1 MMSCGI
7 DQQINCFSMIP
18 WALSFPYYDVA
29 TNRMQV
35 LRAAPG
41 DAAYEDMWVAMLKA
55 FSEHLRMKGWFSIT
69 TIAMDERPMQA
80 MQRAMAVIRKADPE
94 FKVSLAG
101 NYHPE
106 IEAGIY
112 DYCIALEQGE
122 LLPREVMERRKAEGK
137 KTTVYTCCSTHRPN
151 TFTFSVP
158 AEGAWYGFYVAQ
170 SNYDGYLRW
179 AYNSWVKEPLHD
191 TRFRAWPAG
200 DTYMVYPYGR
210 SSVRFEKL
218 IEGIQANEKAR
229 ILRKEFTK
237 ENNTAKLKKLDALME
252 RFNYNSQYS
261 EDFPS
266 LIRTGQEGLNTLS
279 F

>member
-1 MMSCGI
+1 M
-7 DQQINCFSMIP
+7 F
-18 WALSFPYYDVA
+18 
-29 TNRMQV
+29 T
-35 LRAAPG
+35 
-41 DAAYEDMWVAMLKA
+41 
-55 FSEHLRMKGWFSIT
+55 
-69 TIAMDERPMQA
+69 
-80 MQRAMAVIRKADPE
+80 
-94 FKVSLAG
+94 
-101 NYHPE
+101 
-106 IEAGIY
+106 
-112 DYCIALEQGE
+112 
-122 LLPREVMERRKAEGK
+122 RRKAEGK
-137 KTTVYTCCSTHRPN
+137 NTTIYTCCSSHKPN

-252 RFNYNSQYS
+252 RFNYNSQYC